1 MQDKADRVLGEYP
14 FYRDGSPELRAG
26 LLQHIR
32 LFDTKDL
39 RDGHLFRVGDRCES
53 IWLVG
58 NGNTRVYVSGTSG
71 RGVLLYNVRAGEI
84 CPINMRMVL
93 AKTVALANADASSD
107 LSAAV
112 LSGAAVRDLS
122 SKFSEFHQFV
132 QQSVADRFEEI
143 IVRISDITTRSVDHR
158 LIELLLEEFDNSDY
172 ARPTVEMT
180 NDDLALAVGTAR
192 EVVNRKL
199 HDFERLGAL
208 KLGRGRIWLEDREAL
223 LSLMKSRRERRATTS
238 DQPGPSSGNHIR

>member
-1 MQDKADRVLGEYP
+1 MQNKADRVLSEYS
-14 FYRDGSPELRAG
+14 FFRDGSPELRAG

-32 LFDTKDL
+32 LFDKKDL

-58 NGNTRVYVSGTSG
+58 NGNIRVYVSGTSG

-93 AKTVALANADASSD
+93 ARTVALANADASSD
-107 LSAAV
+107 LTAAI
-112 LSGAAVRDLS
+112 LSRAGVRDLS
-122 SKFSEFHQFV
+122 SRFSEFHQFV

-143 IVRISDITTRSVDHR
+143 IVRISDITTRSIDHR
-158 LIELLLEEFDNSDY
+158 LIDLLLEEFDNCSHS
-172 ARPTVEMT
+172 RPTVEMT

-199 HDFERLGAL
+199 HDLERTGAL

-223 LSLMKSRRERRATTS
+223 LAMMKSRRGAGAGTAQR
-238 DQPGPSSGNHIR
+238 

>member
-1 MQDKADRVLGEYP
+1 MQDKADRVLSKYS

-26 LLQHIR
+26 LLQHVQ
-32 LFDTKDL
+32 LFDKKDL
-39 RDGHLFRVGDRCES
+39 RNGHLFRVGDRCES

-58 NGNTRVYVSGTSG
+58 DGNIRVYVAGTSG

-93 AKTVALANADASSD
+93 ARTVALANADASSS
-107 LSAAV
+107 LEAAV
-112 LSGAAVRDLS
+112 LNRAGVRDLS
-122 SKFSEFHQFV
+122 SRFSEFHQFV

-158 LIELLLEEFDNSDY
+158 LIELLLEEFDNCDQ

-180 NDDLALAVGTAR
+180 NDDLALAIGTAR

-208 KLGRGRIWLEDREAL
+208 ELGRGRIWLEDREAL
-223 LSLMKSRRERRATTS
+223 LALMKSRRGAGAGSAQR
-238 DQPGPSSGNHIR
+238 

>member
-1 MQDKADRVLGEYP
+1 MQYKADRILGEYS

-26 LLQHIR
+26 LLQHVQ
-32 LFDTKDL
+32 LFDKKDM
-39 RDGHLFRVGDRCES
+39 RNGHLFRVGDRCES

-58 NGNTRVYVSGTSG
+58 DGNIRVYVSGVSG

-93 AKTVALANADASSD
+93 ARTVALANADASSD
-107 LSAAV
+107 LRAAV
-112 LSGAAVRDLS
+112 LSGAGVRDLS
-122 SKFSEFHQFV
+122 SRFSEFHQFV
-132 QQSVADRFEEI
+132 QQSVADRFEEV

-158 LIELLLEEFDNSDY
+158 LIELLLEEFDNSGH

-223 LSLMKSRRERRATTS
+223 LALMKSRRGVTAAQR
-238 DQPGPSSGNHIR
+238 

>member
-1 MQDKADRVLGEYP
+1 MQNIADSVLREYS
-14 FYRDGSPELRAG
+14 FYRDGSPELRNAV
-26 LLQHIR
+26 LERVR

-39 RDGHLFRVGDRCES
+39 RDGHLFRVGDRCDA

-58 NGNTRVYVSGTSG
+58 SGKIRVYASGPSG

-93 AKTVALANADASSD
+93 AGTVALAHADTSAD
-107 LSAAV
+107 LIAVVLNRAGVRELSA
-112 LSGAAVRDLS
+112 S
-122 SKFSEFHQFV
+122 FSEFHQFV

-158 LIELLLEEFDNSDY
+158 LIDLLLEEFDNSRL

-180 NDDLALAVGTAR
+180 NDDLALAIGTAR

-199 HDFERLGAL
+199 HDLERLGAL

-223 LSLMKSRRERRATTS
+223 QSQMKPRRPAGV
-238 DQPGPSSGNHIR
+238 GPR

>member
-1 MQDKADRVLGEYP
+1 MQDIADRILREYS
-14 FYRDGSPELRAG
+14 FYRDGSSELRNG
-26 LLQHIR
+26 LLERVR
-32 LFDTKDL
+32 LFDKKDL
-39 RDGHLFRVGDRCES
+39 RSGHLFRVGDRCDS

-58 NGNTRVYVSGTSG
+58 SGSIRVYVSGMSG

-93 AKTVALANADASSD
+93 AKTVALANADASAD
-107 LSAAV
+107 LVAVVLNREGVRELSA
-112 LSGAAVRDLS
+112 R
-122 SKFSEFHQFV
+122 FSEFRQFV

-158 LIELLLEEFDNSDY
+158 LIDLLLEEFDTSGN

-192 EVVNRKL
+192 EVINRKL
-199 HDFERLGAL
+199 RDFERLGAL
-208 KLGRGRIWLEDREAL
+208 KLGRGRIWLEDRGAL
-223 LSLMKSRRERRATTS
+223 QALMRPKERNAV
-238 DQPGPSSGNHIR
+238 G